1 MTVKEMISEI
11 EHLYG
16 RQPHMYLKRLIN
28 DALLDMSRKIQHYNA
43 IATQT
48 LKQNQRWY
56 PLSDT
61 MIEIKRVEVLNSD
74 SNYELVP
81 MLDNYD
87 ELKEGD
93 TV

>member
-1 MTVKEMISEI
+1 MTVKELISEI

-28 DALLDMSRKIQHYNA
+28 DALLDMSGKIQHYNA

-56 PLSDT
+56 PLSDN
-61 MIEIKRVEVLNSD
+61 ELELNVVGVLNSD

-93 TV
+93 PV

>member
-16 RQPHMYLKRLIN
+16 RQPQMYIKRLIN
-28 DALLDMSRKIQHYNA
+28 DALLDMSGKIQHYSA

-48 LKQNQRWY
+48 LKQNKRWY

-61 MIEIKRVEVLNSD
+61 MIEIKRVEVKNSD
-74 SNYELVP
+74 GNYELVP
-81 MLDNYD
+81 MLDNYN

>member
-1 MTVKEMISEI
+1 MTVKDLISEI

-16 RQPHMYLKRLIN
+16 RQPHMYIKRLIN
-28 DALLDMSRKIQHYNA
+28 DALLDMSGKIQHYSA

-61 MIEIKRVEVLNSD
+61 MIEIKRVEVKNSD
-74 SNYELVP
+74 GNYELVP
-81 MLDNYD
+81 FLDNYD

-93 TV
+93 PV

>member
-1 MTVKEMISEI
+1 MTVKDLTSEI

-16 RQPHMYLKRLIN
+16 RQPHMYIKRLIN
-28 DALLDMSRKIQHYNA
+28 DALLDMSGKIQHYSGT
-43 IATQT
+43 ATQT

-61 MIEIKRVEVLNSD
+61 MIEVKRVEVKNSD
-74 SNYELVP
+74 GNYELVP
-81 MLDNYD
+81 FLDNHD

-93 TV
+93 LV